1 MKNIFWTVRYQRLN
15 NNIDLWNINL
25 NGNYT
30 PSFYL
35 NNAFSDRV
43 KQNIITNLYDMAIP
57 EERYTW
63 TLPVFWEDWNPTAE
77 IFPVLDRLFY
87 ISYNNKINPAYWITE
102 EYIEN
107 QIEQVLWQFSWDIM
121 TIEKIINFVKMFTN
135 LKEVEAWKFLLS
147 ENTIENKKQYLNIR
161 EYGDIITNE

>member
-15 NNIDLWNINL
+15 NNVDLWSVNL

-43 KQNIITNLYDMAIP
+43 KQNIITNLYDMVIP
-57 EERYTW
+57 EEKYTW
-63 TLPVFWEDWNPTAE
+63 TLPVFNDNWEPTAE
-77 IFPVLDRLFY
+77 VFPILDRLFY
-87 ISYNNKINPAYWITE
+87 ISYNDKINPIYWITE

-107 QIEQVLWQFSWDIM
+107 QIEQVLSSFSWDVM
-121 TIEKIINFVKMFTN
+121 PIEKVIWFVKMFTS
-135 LKEVEAWKFLLS
+135 LEEVETWKFLLS
-147 ENTIENKKQYLNIR
+147 DDEIFWKKYLNIR